1 MKGQSTVTMLLIAAA
16 FAAGSF
22 VATQAWQPVA
32 DAPEPRGAPCG
43 PVACGKKAC
52 CESLVDWLQVSP
64 ESAVRLVEIAAPFGE
79 ARAKLESVLYTER
92 GKLADLFDSDVAT
105 DEEILQQVERVIEA
119 DNALE
124 RRVVEQLVALR
135 KHLTGD
141 QRARLFKRC
150 AQGVREAGG
159 CRWRHG
165 GSDAAGGCGKVGKRR
180 PDVGESDRPQGR
192 SEERGDG

>member
-1 MKGQSTVTMLLIAAA
+1 MKGHTTVTMLLIAAA

-22 VATQAWQPVA
+22 VATHAWQPVA
-32 DAPEPRGAPCG
+32 EAPEPREAPCG
-43 PVACGKKAC
+43 PMACGKKAC
-52 CESLVDWLQVSP
+52 CESLVRWLQVSP
-64 ESAVRLVEIAAPFGE
+64 QSAERLVEIAAPFGE

-105 DEEILQQVERVIEA
+105 DDEILQQVERVIEA

-124 RRVVEQLVALR
+124 RRVAQQLVALR
-135 KHLTGD
+135 PYLTGD

-159 CRWRHG
+159 CRWRHA
-165 GSDAAGGCGKVGKRR
+165 GSDAAGDCGKVGKRR
-180 PDVGESDRPQGR
+180 PVVGESDRPQGR